1 MDAAGKRRRGEGAAD
16 KGRGVIGEV
25 GGRCDTGGPAAVGRE
40 KARVGEFGMELATF
54 HGADCGRGAA
64 PAGVAG
70 VEKGPNRRLGDSMS

>member
-1 MDAAGKRRRGEGAAD
+1 VDAAGKRRRGEGAAD
-16 KGRGVIGEV
+16 KGRGVIGEI
-25 GGRCDTGGPAAVGRE
+25 GMDTGSPAVVGRE